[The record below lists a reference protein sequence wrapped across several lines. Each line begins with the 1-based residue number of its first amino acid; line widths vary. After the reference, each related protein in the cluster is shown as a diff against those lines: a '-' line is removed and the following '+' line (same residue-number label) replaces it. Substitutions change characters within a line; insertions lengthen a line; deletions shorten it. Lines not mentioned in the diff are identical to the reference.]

1 MAVIT
6 EVESDD
12 ELPPLV
18 GSGSQATTA
27 SHTASPPKQEK
38 APSFSK
44 EAQKA
49 QEDDEDDDDELPPL
63 ISSAAPSQKVEPPP
77 PPRQGEV
84 PAAKPAKT
92 TDTIADCK
100 VARAPR
106 EEVSQ
111 KPPSSPSGRG
121 PTGLGSSAP
130 SIPAPKVDAP
140 KAAASTPADPAP
152 AELSGDRIA
161 NKDDLDDALDILEDG
176 HFEEAE
182 LLAGEVQRQAAKDGK
197 AEREADALRVV
208 TKARIKAAEE
218 KGFDGLPDIEVL
230 EQALQAANSEIF
242 TFEKHGEIVAKAIMQ
257 LASAEIYLA
266 MDSHAQALQVAQQ
279 ALSMM
284 QQADASNVRM
294 VMAYRSLADV
304 YFAQGRFSLVAAMA
318 REARA
323 FSTPTP
329 ADMAEARELSAA
341 LLACAKARNAA
352 TEGAQAV
359 QPAQEACKLRER
371 MGDPKGAA
379 LAACEEA
386 KAYHSVK
393 AQAATRKAALNAV
406 ALAKEACDSKTEAL
420 AWHCAC
426 LAHAAAGQKL
436 DAIKAGRQA
445 LTLAREVRD
454 VEVIGTALQAL
465 MQANGEEEK
474 AASIAEE
481 ELMMAKK
488 VGDRRREA
496 YAQLK
501 MAQAM
506 IAQDRPRD
514 ALRRATEAAERLK
527 EMGDLKGEAKAT
539 QLLVEIQ
546 CQARRSMEASRT
558 AKEAQRLFKEAGDM
572 KGCVGVLQILTSLH
586 LEAGDPHAA
595 IQAARDQVKLFRE
608 AGFKE
613 EEASATLG
621 LAEMTQQ
628 TMGPRDALRL
638 AKDAA
643 SMFSTAG
650 DLAGQA
656 RALAQV
662 AQMHLGLKA
671 NTNAMQAA
679 KQAEELARKSGDE
692 KVLIS
697 ALQAVGEAYSSADRF
712 NEGIDAAKEALQM
725 VEKAPVKEDAARAAA
740 LACMANVQLQVA
752 HYDVNNPGARSRPRG
767 LKEAMKAAEEALALH
782 RKLGDRNG
790 EITGIQRI
798 FHAHLLS
805 QDGPN
810 SLRYAREYMEL
821 AQATEHKENLG
832 SALVSLCQGHFLCRN
847 WDEAER
853 ANLEARTIFEKS
865 RMHENIEVCDQIMR
879 EMKQEME
886 RDRRP
891 SQPMG
896 RANAAQ
902 GAGQGYNSLLPE
914 RQSSRAQQDGVPS
927 GGFRGVPAG
936 GFGSSESTQVSQSQ
950 AQASTRSGSASEK
963 MAKGFSD
970 GLRGAFSKSQS
981 GSSATGATDA
991 VDRARTPN
999 GTSNYSS
1006 NSSSYAA
1013 TSNGIGGHSAP
1024 SASSGGRSAGF
1035 GGRSSGYGESS
1046 GSRYSGMGG
1055 NNSGYGG
1062 ARGVPAGGFG
1072 KSGVPAGGF
1081 GANQGVPAAGRPG
1094 VQAGGFGG
1102 AAASNQP
1109 RPGRSAFAGF
1119 AGQRGLGG
1127 RGEE

>member
-27 SHTASPPKQEK
+27 SHTASPPKQDK

-49 QEDDEDDDDELPPL
+49 QEDDDDDELPPL

-77 PPRQGEV
+77 RQEEV
-84 PAAKPAKT
+84 PAAKPVKT
-92 TDTIADCK
+92 TETTADSK

-111 KPPSSPSGRG
+111 KPPSSPPSRG
-121 PTGLGSSAP
+121 PTGLGSGAP
-130 SIPAPKVDAP
+130 SIPAPKVDIA
-140 KAAASTPADPAP
+140 KATSTPANPAP
-152 AELSGDRIA
+152 AELSVDRIEG
-161 NKDDLDDALDILEDG
+161 KDDLDDALDILEDG

-182 LLAGEVQRQAAKDGK
+182 LLAGEVQRQAAKEGK

-230 EQALQAANSEIF
+230 EQALQAASSEIF

-284 QQADASNVRM
+284 QQAGASNVRM

-323 FSTPTP
+323 FSSPTP
-329 ADMAEARELSAA
+329 AHMAEARELSAA

-359 QPAQEACKLRER
+359 QPAQEASKLRER

-386 KAYHSVK
+386 KAYHSMK

-474 AASIAEE
+474 AASVAEE

-506 IAQDRPRD
+506 IGQDRPRD

-539 QLLVEIQ
+539 QLLVELQ
-546 CQARRSMEASRT
+546 CQARRAMEASRT

-650 DLAGQA
+650 DPAGQA

-752 HYDVNNPGARSRPRG
+752 HYDVNNPGARIRPRG
-767 LKEAMKAAEEALALH
+767 LKEAMKAAEEALDLH

-821 AQATEHKENLG
+821 AQATEQKENLG

-853 ANLEARTIFEKS
+853 ANLEARAIFEKS

-891 SQPMG
+891 TQPMG

-914 RQSSRAQQDGVPS
+914 RQASRAQQDGVPS

-936 GFGSSESTQVSQSQ
+936 GFGSSESTQVSQ
-950 AQASTRSGSASEK
+950 AQASQAATRSTASEK

-970 GLRGAFSKSQS
+970 GLRGAFSKSQGS
-981 GSSATGATDA
+981 QGSSASDM
-991 VDRARTPN
+991 ARTPN
-999 GTSNYSS
+999 GTSGYSS
-1006 NSSSYAA
+1006 NSYTA
-1013 TSNGIGGHSAP
+1013 TSNGLGGHSAP
-1024 SASSGGRSAGF
+1024 SASSGSRSAGF

-1055 NNSGYGG
+1055 SNSGYGG

-1102 AAASNQP
+1102 AASAANQP

-1119 AGQRGLGG
+1119 AGQRGLG